1 MTIFLLSFSVLN
13 IVSLFTGVVEVF
25 IAFSKLE
32 ITYIIQKRMVNR
44 GHIVAYREKKSPFI
58 SHKATLEPRLQ
69 EHSRTKE
76 LQIKNLNLKEL

>member
-13 IVSLFTGVVEVF
+13 ILSLFTGVVEVF

-44 GHIVAYREKKSPFI
+44 GHIVAYREKNLLSSPTRLPW
-58 SHKATLEPRLQ
+58 SQGYRNTVEPRNF
-69 EHSRTKE
+69 K
-76 LQIKNLNLKEL
+76 

>member
-44 GHIVAYREKKSPFI
+44 GHIVAYREKKI
-58 SHKATLEPRLQ
+58 SFHLPQGYLGAKVIGTQ
-69 EHSRTKE
+69 
-76 LQIKNLNLKEL
+76 

>member
-13 IVSLFTGVVEVF
+13 ILSLFTGVVEVF

-44 GHIVAYREKKSPFI
+44 GHIVAYREKNLSSPTRLPW
-58 SHKATLEPRLQ
+58 SQGYRNTVEPRNF
-69 EHSRTKE
+69 K
-76 LQIKNLNLKEL
+76 